1 MIALSYNSITAA
13 FIDLICYDYN
23 RQLTQPHCLQR
34 LDVEQWLRSSLL
46 PSRFLNH
53 DMDYPFGDLA
63 YADMMDMVARFDM
76 QDQRDLVGIYKHL
89 IGNGTLLVQG

>member
-1 MIALSYNSITAA
+1 
-13 FIDLICYDYN
+13 
-23 RQLTQPHCLQR
+23 
-34 LDVEQWLRSSLL
+34 
-46 PSRFLNH
+46 
-53 DMDYPFGDLA
+53 MDYPFGDLA